1 MEIDDFLQLV
11 KRWGTLRSFEDEPV
25 PQESLEKILKSAK
38 WSSSGANTQ
47 PWEIIVVKEEE
58 LKNEIG
64 RILADSQKEA
74 KKYEDRFPY
83 GSEEG
88 LKRRI
93 TSAPV
98 LLIVCADTRFKN
110 AYPEASDKEQI
121 LYVSLGIAIQNM
133 MLAANTS
140 NLALTWGTVESFARD
155 ELHELLNIPSYVRI
169 LEILQLGVPKEETS
183 PSYRKSIEEFT
194 HVNKMDDSK
203 LPTNNEINKMI
214 NERKHPDIYSGHES
228 E

>member
-1 MEIDDFLQLV
+1 MDTDDFLQLV
-11 KRWGTLRSFEDEPV
+11 KKWGTLRNFEDEPV
-25 PQESLEKILKSAK
+25 PQESLEKILKAGK

-47 PWEIIVVKEEE
+47 PWKIIVVKEEE

-64 RILADSQKEA
+64 RVLADSQKEA

-83 GSEEG
+83 GSEEA

-110 AYPEASDKEQI
+110 AYPEASDKDQI

-133 MLAANTS
+133 MLAANS
-140 NLALTWGTVESFARD
+140 LNLALTWGTVESFARD
-155 ELHELLNIPSYVRI
+155 NLHELLNVPSYVRI
-169 LEILQLGVPKEETS
+169 LEVLQLGVPKKEN
-183 PSYRKSIEEFT
+183 PPNYRKSIEEFT

-203 LPTNNEINKMI
+203 LLTGDEIKKMI
-214 NERKHPDIYSGHES
+214 KERKTPDIYSEFES

>member
-1 MEIDDFLQLV
+1 MDIDIFLQLV
-11 KRWGTLRSFEDEPV
+11 KRWGTLRSFEDKPV
-25 PQESLEKILKSAK
+25 PQESLEKILKAAR

-47 PWEIIVVKEEE
+47 PWQIIVVKEEK

-83 GSEEG
+83 GSEEA

-110 AYPEASDKEQI
+110 AYPEASDKDQI

-133 MLAANTS
+133 MLAANAL

-155 ELHELLNIPSYVRI
+155 NLHQLLDIPSYVRI
-169 LEILQLGVPKEETS
+169 LEVLQLGVPREETS
-183 PSYRKSIEEFT
+183 PSYRKNIEEFT

-203 LPTNNEINKMI
+203 LPTDDEINKMI
-214 NERKHPDIYSGHES
+214 NERKHPDIYSELES